1 MCKNNDHHL
10 THEPSNKIV
19 KPTQPGPG
27 TMAKAQS
34 KFPLFSVHNS
44 CISMVTLDPLRVQRA
59 KFFFDFIYSSR
70 FCSLCLKD
78 FLRHLKLETANP

>member
-59 KFFFDFIYSSR
+59 KFFLILFILLDSAL
-70 FCSLCLKD
+70 FVLKT
-78 FLRHLKLETANP
+78 F